1 MPTIKPRITV
11 ILPPDEAAILET
23 LAKLQGVSKSSILA
37 DVWGMAS
44 PVMARVC
51 RLLEEAKDAQE
62 SVKQG
67 IRAASDEAIRQ
78 MQPVHDQSML
88 NFDLFEEAMRQ
99 VIADAGGAGG
109 ATDARERVGAP
120 SALPPSSNTGVR
132 FTSGRGSAS
141 KTRGGKS

>member
-37 DVWGMAS
+37 EVWGMAS

-51 RLLEEAKDAQE
+51 KLLTEAKDAQE
-62 SVKQG
+62 SVKEG

-78 MQPVHDQSML
+78 MLPIHDQSML
-88 NFDLFEEAMRQ
+88 NFDLFEEAIRQ
-99 VIADAGGAGG
+99 TIAGARAVDGETG
-109 ATDARERVGAP
+109 ARAAGAP
-120 SALPPSSNTGVR
+120 HAHPPSSNTGVR
-132 FTSGRGSAS
+132 FTTGRGSAS
-141 KTRGGKS
+141 KNGGGKS